1 MGRRAVSIAVFGL
14 GEAGSAIA
22 ADLAEAGARVAGFD
36 PAPVPDATGVRRVDT
51 PADAVA
57 GADVV
62 LAITAAADAA
72 TALEQALDAIPEG
85 ALYADLATA
94 SPALKR
100 SLDARSLAR
109 GLEFADV
116 ALMAPVPGRGLR
128 TPALVSG
135 RGAQRYA
142 DVLVPFGAAVEVAGG
157 EAGLAATRKLL
168 RSVVVKGLTAV
179 VIEAMRAADAA
190 GLGAETWDNVV
201 DQITSADERLL
212 RRLVEGTRTHSRR
225 RLHEMEATVALL
237 EELGVEPLMTS
248 ATVESLRRLDV
259 DGVPP
264 VPDVP

>member
-1 MGRRAVSIAVFGL
+1 
-14 GEAGSAIA
+14 
-22 ADLAEAGARVAGFD
+22 
-36 PAPVPDATGVRRVDT
+36 
-51 PADAVA
+51 
-57 GADVV
+57 V
-62 LAITAAADAA
+62 LA
-72 TALEQALDAIPEG
+72 
-85 ALYADLATA
+85 
-94 SPALKR
+94 
-100 SLDARSLAR
+100 
-109 GLEFADV
+109 
-116 ALMAPVPGRGLR
+116 
-128 TPALVSG
+128 
-135 RGAQRYA
+135 
-142 DVLVPFGAAVEVAGG
+142 PFGAAVEVAGG

-248 ATVESLRRLDV
+248 ATVESLRRSDV
-259 DGVPP
+259 DGLPS